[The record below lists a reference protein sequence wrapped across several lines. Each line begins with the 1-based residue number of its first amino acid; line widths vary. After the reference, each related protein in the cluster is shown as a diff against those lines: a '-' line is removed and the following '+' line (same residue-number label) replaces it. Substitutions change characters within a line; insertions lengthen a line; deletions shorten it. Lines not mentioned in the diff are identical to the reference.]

1 MWSFRNRLLVLLIG
15 LVVGAQTVTLFTAL
29 ARTKA
34 TERARADQQLVDG
47 ARNALRQLE
56 NRERLLTNSVAVL
69 TRDWALRAAV
79 AEGDGQT
86 VSSALANHG
95 ARIGASLT
103 MALDLDGRVIAR
115 GDAALLDTEL
125 EAVVTGAIDGAA
137 SDHAQFVTTSRG
149 AHQIFVSPLLDEIG
163 YVALGFSVDT
173 ALARELSDQLGVEVA
188 FLVHGQ
194 PSQSAIA
201 STIPTLRGEVLTG
214 NAEAHARPAEI
225 AIDGEGYLAT
235 LTALP
240 GVPSQLDLVLLKPM
254 RAVMAPYRRLAM
266 DLGWI
271 IGLTLAAAV
280 IAGLYLGRSA
290 ARPVQRLAAGAA
302 RVAAGD
308 YSQQVEGSGGQELA
322 HLAGAFNS
330 MQQGIADR
338 ESRLLHLA
346 RHDSSTGLP
355 NRLFAEQWLDEQLQQ
370 LPREKLLGV
379 VLVTVTNLAEISASL
394 GHGMVD
400 QLTRHLARCLA
411 DWQGEGSFV
420 ARIDAANFLV
430 ASRRIST
437 DGIGILLQEVRARA
451 RTPLDTAGITLQAAI
466 TAGAAVGPTDGTTAN
481 ELLRCAEAAVETA
494 MQRGQ
499 PQAFFEPANDE
510 AQRRRLQLGADLPQA
525 MESSQLHLR
534 FQPKYRMRDRRPV
547 GVEALVR
554 WQHPEFGE
562 VSPVEFIPIAER
574 TGASGL
580 LTRWVLKE
588 ALAQLAAWQQQGIG
602 VGVAVNLSAPDIL
615 DPDLLRFI
623 LGGLRDA
630 RIAPGLL
637 TLEITESV
645 LLHEPDSARRNIEML
660 RIAGV
665 RFSIDDFGTG
675 YSSLSQ
681 LRALAADE
689 LKIDKSF
696 VRDLAQGAEDGAM
709 IRAIVDLGHGL
720 GLRTVAEGVE
730 TEEQWRILADL
741 GCDVAQGYLTGAPQ
755 LAAALTPA
763 LAQALANAEGDSAIR
778 TVSRRVLELRRSE

>member
-29 ARTKA
+29 ARTRA
-34 TERARADQQLVDG
+34 NERERADRQLVDG
-47 ARNALRQLE
+47 ARNAGTQLE
-56 NRERLLTNSVAVL
+56 NRERLLTNAVAVL

-79 AEGDGQT
+79 AEGDSQT
-86 VSSALANHG
+86 LASALANHG
-95 ARIGASLT
+95 ARVGASFT
-103 MALDLDGRVIAR
+103 MALDLAGQVIAR
-115 GDAALLDTEL
+115 GDAGPLDTEL
-125 EAVVTGAIDGAA
+125 EAAVNSAIDDVA
-137 SDHAQFVTTSRG
+137 SEHAQFVITSRG

-188 FLVHGQ
+188 FLVHGRQKQ
-194 PSQSAIA
+194 PVIA
-201 STIPTLRGEVLTG
+201 STIAGMRGEALSG
-214 NAEAHARPAEI
+214 NADAHARPTRI
-225 AIDGEGYLAT
+225 TVDGEEYLAT
-235 LTALP
+235 VTALP
-240 GVPSQLDLVLLKPM
+240 EGPHQLDLGLLKPM
-254 RAVMAPYRRLAM
+254 RAVMAPYRKLAW

-271 IGLTLAAAV
+271 IGLTLAAAIV
-280 IAGLYLGRSA
+280 AGLYLGRSA

-322 HLAGAFNS
+322 HLASAFNS

-370 LPREKLLGV
+370 LPQGKLLGV
-379 VLVTVTNLAEISASL
+379 GLITITNLAEISASL
-394 GHGMVD
+394 GHEMVD
-400 QLTRHLARCLA
+400 ELTRHLARCLA
-411 DWQGEGSFV
+411 DWQGEHSFV
-420 ARIDAANFLV
+420 ARIDAAHFLV
-430 ASRRIST
+430 ASRLIT
-437 DGIGILLQEVRARA
+437 AEGIGTLLQQVRARS
-451 RTPLDTAGITLQAAI
+451 RTPLVTAGITLQAAV
-466 TAGAAVGPTDGTTAN
+466 TAGAATGPRDGTTAN

-499 PQAFFEPANDE
+499 AHAFFEPANDE
-510 AQRRRLQLGADLPQA
+510 AQRRRLQLGADLPRALQG
-525 MESSQLHLR
+525 SQLHLR
-534 FQPKYRMRDRRPV
+534 FQPKFRLRDRRPV

-562 VSPVEFIPIAER
+562 VSPAEFIPIAER

-588 ALAQLAAWQQQGIG
+588 AMQQLAAWQQQGITM
-602 VGVAVNLSAPDIL
+602 GVAVNLSAPDIL
-615 DPDLLRFI
+615 DPDLLRYI
-623 LGGLRDA
+623 LGALRDA
-630 RIAPGLL
+630 RLAPGLL

-645 LLHEPDSARRNIEML
+645 LLHEPESARRNIEML

-696 VRDLAQGAEDGAM
+696 VQELADGAVDGAM

-730 TEEQWRILADL
+730 TEDQWRILAGL

-755 LAAALTPA
+755 PAAVLTPLLAEA
-763 LAQALANAEGDSAIR
+763 LAGTEGDSAIR